1 MVFCVKKPWL
11 VFGQFFLK
19 YQGETKFHEIS
30 QLKYWLVS
38 YMHGS
43 ILYFF
48 LKLSFRKLI
57 GIFSQ
62 NFRSSSYPIVKK
74 LNDVQMVPIWKKI
87 KKNNQISQFV
97 NLTKSESTLNRIST
111 SKPKINQ
118 FREFWGARISILINC
133 QILAN
138 ENWSKFK
145 YSLFEICLNLN
156 LANFERPNFK
166 KTHNFGSSHYIGT

>member
-1 MVFCVKKPWL
+1 M
-11 VFGQFFLK
+11 FGQFFLK

-30 QLKYWLVS
+30 QLKYWLVSS

-74 LNDVQMVPIWKKI
+74 LNNVQMISSFKRKVWEKLIFPFKI
-87 KKNNQISQFV
+87 KCETYR
-97 NLTKSESTLNRIST
+97 NLIILGPFNTHCNLSWLTGHRG
-111 SKPKINQ
+111 KPKKAD
-118 FREFWGARISILINC
+118 FVW
-133 QILAN
+133 LA
-138 ENWSKFK
+138 KAK
-145 YSLFEICLNLN
+145 TM
-156 LANFERPNFK
+156 K
-166 KTHNFGSSHYIGT
+166 KTKQYFFDIFVFRKFDKFDFG